1 MWSLTRVAFSGVFVQ
16 AVSVEDD
23 DDVAVDEAGVSS
35 RAVSD
40 LVVAAACRLR
50 SLALR
55 R

>member
-16 AVSVEDD
+16 DLSVEED

-40 LVVAAACRLR
+40 LVAEAACRLR
-50 SLALR
+50 SLAMR